1 MAFHTNRAGLS
12 DKWLKMKVAINFVL
26 NHFPAMKRVL
36 RGVRN
41 RLLNGAG
48 VSSNYVL
55 LQSDEANA
63 EGRRLRNSWQ
73 DEAMPKRQR
82 ELVDQQLRQ
91 YRSGAR
97 VDVFDVFVGSVRAL
111 PDLALGASL
120 LEIGCSSGFYSEVME
135 IAELPVKYSGCD
147 YSDAFIRLA
156 REKYPDVDFSV
167 ADTTALHYS
176 DQSFDIVVSGCCL
189 LHIPGYAKGIEET
202 ARVARLY
209 AIFHRTP
216 VVWGQPEQ
224 WYRKQAYGVETVEI
238 HFNEPEFL
246 ALLDKSGL
254 ELIATYTLNEES
266 ADATR
271 SQGHASRTYV
281 CSKKDK

>member
-1 MAFHTNRAGLS
+1 
-12 DKWLKMKVAINFVL
+12 MKVAINFVL

-41 RLLNGAG
+41 RLLHGAG

-55 LQSDEANA
+55 LQGMEANA

-73 DEAMPKRQR
+73 DDAMPKRQR

-91 YRSGAR
+91 YRSGIR
-97 VDVFDVFVGSVRAL
+97 IDVFDVFVDSIRAL
-111 PDLALGASL
+111 PDLALDASL
-120 LEIGCSSGFYSEVME
+120 LEIGCSSGFYSEVIE
-135 IAELPVKYSGCD
+135 IAKLPVKYSGCD
-147 YSDAFIRLA
+147 YSDAFICMA
-156 REKYPDVDFSV
+156 REKYPDVDFTV
-167 ADTTALHYS
+167 ADATALHYS
-176 DQSFDIVVSGCCL
+176 DRSFDIVVSGCCL
-189 LHIPGYAKGIEET
+189 LHIPEYAKGIEET

-216 VVWGQPEQ
+216 VVWGQSEQ

-246 ALLDKSGL
+246 ALLDKNGL
-254 ELIATYTLNEES
+254 ELIATHTLNEES
-266 ADATR
+266 ADATGA
-271 SQGHASRTYV
+271 QGHASRTYV